1 MKTTFPK
8 RFWQYQKERFPLLAH
23 IPLIAAFTFSAASYS
38 RLCRGVGGFIGWADL
53 TLGVFV
59 TVSMFLLVRIF
70 DEFKD
75 REEDRLHRS
84 YLPVPRGLVSLREL
98 KGLGLAIVGAQ
109 IVLIGIFQPRLLLLY
124 GIALGYLC
132 LMGVEFF
139 IPNWL
144 KRHQLAYIAS
154 HMVIIP
160 LIDLYASG
168 LDWRL
173 HHSAPH
179 IGLGWFFAVSFFNGV
194 VLEFGRKIRTP
205 ATEEANVLSYTR
217 LYGIRGGVL
226 LWIGLM
232 ALTAGL
238 ATGAAGYVGYGPAA
252 GWTFGAL
259 FTGCSLPGWFFLHRP
274 TERKSKLIE
283 YASAAWTLLM
293 YLSLGGIPMLF
304 GASV

>member
-23 IPLIAAFTFSAASYS
+23 IPLIGAFTFSAVAYS
-38 RLCRGVGGFIGWADL
+38 RLCRGVSGFIGWADFV
-53 TLGVFV
+53 LGVYV

-75 REEDRLHRS
+75 REEDRLYRS
-84 YLPVPRGLVSLREL
+84 YLPVPRGLVALREL
-98 KGLGLAIVGAQ
+98 KWLGIG
-109 IVLIGIFQPRLLLLY
+109 IVLSQIALIGMLQPRLLLLY

-139 IPNWL
+139 IPGWL
-144 KRHQLAYIAS
+144 KRHQLAYIGS

-173 HHSAPH
+173 SGVAPH
-179 IGLGWFFAVSFFNGV
+179 TGLLWFFGVSFFNGV

-205 ATEEANVLSYTR
+205 ATEEPQVLSYTK
-217 LYGIRGGVL
+217 LYGTRGGVVAWL
-226 LWIGLM
+226 GLM
-232 ALTAGL
+232 GLTGL
-238 ATGAAGYVGYGPAA
+238 LAIGAAGFVGYGGAA
-252 GWTFGAL
+252 GWTIGSIFAI
-259 FTGCSLPGWFFLHRP
+259 CSLPGWLFLHRP
-274 TERKSKLIE
+274 TDRGSQFIE
-283 YASAAWTLLM
+283 YASGAWTLLM
-293 YLSLGGIPMLF
+293 YLSLGGIPLF
-304 GASV
+304 FEAGV